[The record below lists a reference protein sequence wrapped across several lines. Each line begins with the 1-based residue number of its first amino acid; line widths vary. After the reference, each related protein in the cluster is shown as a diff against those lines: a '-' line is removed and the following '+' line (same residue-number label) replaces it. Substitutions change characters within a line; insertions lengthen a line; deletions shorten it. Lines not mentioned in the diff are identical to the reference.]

1 MTIELSL
8 ELEALIQ
15 KRLESGVFSNPE
27 EVIERALEFRATE
40 EDWLAANRA
49 EIAAQ
54 IQEGWDEA
62 SRGELMDA
70 DEVWAQMAKE
80 KASLL
85 DRAAATTNKRI
96 KQRDNA

>member
-1 MTIELSL
+1 MEAMTIELRP

-27 EVIERALEFRATE
+27 EVIERALEFLAIE
-40 EDWLAANRA
+40 EDWLAANRG

-62 SRGELMDA
+62 VRGELMDGDDA
-70 DEVWAQMAKE
+70 RAEMAKQ
-80 KASLL
+80 KL
-85 DRAAATTNKRI
+85 DWMKRRR
-96 KQRDNA
+96 QA